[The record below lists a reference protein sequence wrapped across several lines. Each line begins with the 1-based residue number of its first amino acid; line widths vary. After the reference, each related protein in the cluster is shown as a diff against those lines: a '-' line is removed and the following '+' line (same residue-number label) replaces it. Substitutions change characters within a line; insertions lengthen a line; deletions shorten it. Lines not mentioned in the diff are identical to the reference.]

1 MHRGM
6 SMEKKLTISV
16 LEMAQL
22 LGISRMTAYVA
33 VRNGT
38 IPSLRIGRRVLISRA
53 ALDRWLAETN
63 RDETVLSGSQPVNY
77 INELGDVAR

>member
-1 MHRGM
+1 MASIPRPRASVEGM

-16 LEMAQL
+16 PEMAQL
-22 LGISRMTAYVA
+22 LGISRMTAYAA
-33 VRNGT
+33 VRDGT

-63 RDETVLSGSQPVNY
+63 RGEAVPSDNSL
-77 INELGDVAR
+77 